1 MAQPLDDPRF
11 KESLVAYSRK
21 DFSKAIQL
29 LLTLVSEN
37 PKKSIYWFN
46 LANSQFMSKQY
57 PAAIASF
64 DEVIKLK
71 AKFVDISFVYKA
83 KALKKMGLHD
93 EAKLELVKAKSTPN
107 ISGATKSLLKTEQ
120 AALEEISDVELES
133 LALYQTSQ
141 WRESEEKL
149 KTLDLENLSKNG
161 RILLALALLKQKKNS
176 EAEQFIQSRT
186 PASKHPSW
194 TTGQTNELMRELLKK
209 ARQKDITLERRWV
222 FLDLSYGQTS
232 NVYFEGKSGSQIS
245 SPVIRSA
252 IGAGYHFNSG
262 SKESQKIGYTF
273 NLEDP
278 KEAPELATYSHT
290 LQTSAHLDDPLRSL
304 SASLY
309 FSSQALSYSLASER
323 LGTNLK
329 AIYTLGETE
338 TILSADLSK
347 LEPKQESLSYLGGHS
362 FSLRAAYG
370 VWKPTSYGQVSL
382 TLGQEQIGDL
392 TSADGSIL
400 PMRKD
405 TYGVGVSGVWN
416 FSPKT
421 SVIAGLSLTQHKYK
435 NDEVPDSKKRMDD
448 DTNIFVKVTHSVK
461 PTFLLYITG
470 EQKNNRSSL
479 GANDVWD
486 KNYDVTTI
494 SMGVSWD
501 GI

>member
-1 MAQPLDDPRF
+1 LAQTLDDSRF
-11 KESLVAYSRK
+11 KESLIAYSKK

-29 LLTLVSEN
+29 LSPLVKEH

-64 DEVIKLK
+64 DQVIKLK

-83 KALKKMGLHD
+83 KALKKLGMHD
-93 EAKLELVKAKSTPN
+93 EAKLELGKAKSTPN

-141 WRESEEKL
+141 WLESEEKL
-149 KTLDLENLSKNG
+149 KTLDIENLSKNG
-161 RILLALALLKQKKNS
+161 RILLALALFKQKKIA
-176 EAEQFIQSRT
+176 EAEQFIHSQPQASRQS
-186 PASKHPSW
+186 PW
-194 TTGQTNELMRELLKK
+194 TTGQTNELLRELLKK
-209 ARQKDITLERRWV
+209 ARQKDISQEPRWV

-245 SPVIRSA
+245 SPLIRSA
-252 IGAGYHFNSG
+252 LGAGYHFNSE

-273 NLEDP
+273 NLEDT
-278 KEAPELATYSHT
+278 KQAPELATYSHT
-290 LQTSAHLDDPLRSL
+290 LQTSAHLDDPSRSL
-304 SASLY
+304 SASLF
-309 FSSQALSYSLASER
+309 FSSQALSYSLASEK

-329 AIYTLGETE
+329 AIYTFGETE
-338 TILSADLSK
+338 TIFSADISK

-370 VWKPTSYGQVSL
+370 VWKPTSYGQISL

-392 TSADGSIL
+392 TFADGSIL

-405 TYGVGVSGVWN
+405 YYGVSLSGVWN

-435 NDEVPDSKKRMDD
+435 NDEVPDSKKRLDD
-448 DTNIFVKVTHSVK
+448 DTNIFIKVTNSIT
-461 PTFLLYITG
+461 PTLLLYLTG

-494 SMGVSWD
+494 SVGVSWD